1 MRKIRLAAE
10 EGDAH
15 VVLAWL
21 AGGGG
26 VDTRSQEYGS
36 TTLLMGAAQGGQE
49 AMVRLLLKRGA
60 SINLQNSNGAT
71 ALMCAADSG
80 HTTIVQ
86 VLLDAKADASLQ
98 GCTGSTALM
107 FAELSKHTATAQ
119 VLRQHELPTAE
130 TAAPPGC
137 PKPAAAQEE
146 LPQVVWVAAKDGNA
160 LVVAAWLDGGGGV
173 DARSQECGGTSMLT
187 VAAEGGH
194 EAMVRMLLQRGA
206 SVNLRTVRASPH

>member
-1 MRKIRLAAE
+1 M
-10 EGDAH
+10 DA
-15 VVLAWL
+15 
-21 AGGGG
+21 
-26 VDTRSQEYGS
+26 RSQKHCA
-36 TTLLMGAAQGGQE
+36 TTLLTVAAYGGHE
-49 AMVRLLLKRGA
+49 AMVRMLLQRGA
-60 SINLQNSNGAT
+60 SVDLQDITGGT
-71 ALMCAADSG
+71 ALMAAADRG